1 MISGADDGCDGSAY
15 LYRSDTHCRAS
26 SDVAADRDRSI
37 DQDAWFERVN
47 IPVRHHEGIGRGTTQ
62 SLGLGPAARV
72 RATPRSPPSLTL
84 TITNPQQ
91 LRNIMPKEE
100 RTELDNVGARQA
112 AIKNG
117 YDQIFLLDA
126 EIVKKTEQYLKELKE
141 ERTKTWRN
149 LKADV
154 NIPQKGS
161 RSGLSPLQ
169 GGGAKRLRTPRTA
182 TPWTALSILSARCH
196 PPSWPSWRNRRLGC
210 CDQPR

>member
-1 MISGADDGCDGSAY
+1 
-15 LYRSDTHCRAS
+15 
-26 SDVAADRDRSI
+26 
-37 DQDAWFERVN
+37 
-47 IPVRHHEGIGRGTTQ
+47 
-62 SLGLGPAARV
+62 
-72 RATPRSPPSLTL
+72 
-84 TITNPQQ
+84 
-91 LRNIMPKEE
+91 MPKEE

-154 NIPQKGS
+154 NIPQQGA

-169 GGGAKRLRTPRTA
+169 GG
-182 TPWTALSILSARCH
+182 AR
-196 PPSWPSWRNRRLGC
+196 SG
-210 CDQPR
+210 